1 MFVRSR
7 MSRDVVYRKSGKEFV
22 IKAGTVS
29 AIDENIVSAK
39 ELKSL
44 YGSRIDVI
52 SKGFDDVPPI
62 KKAIKPAKKLNVEA
76 PKQKP
81 EPPKKL
87 DNTLIDN
94 ILDELKGEEKEKGKE
109 EAPKKVTRSRATSK
123 KTSATK
129 KAARKNSKKS

>member
-87 DNTLIDN
+87 DNALIDN
-94 ILDELKGEEKEKGKE
+94 ILDELKDEEKEKE
-109 EAPKKVTRSRATSK
+109 EAPKKVTRKRAASK